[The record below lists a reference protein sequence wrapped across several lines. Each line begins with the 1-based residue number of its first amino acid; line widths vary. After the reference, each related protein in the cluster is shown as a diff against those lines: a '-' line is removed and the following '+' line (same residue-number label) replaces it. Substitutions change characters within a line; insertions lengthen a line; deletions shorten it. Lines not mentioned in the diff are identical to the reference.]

1 MNKKIYDMIT
11 LVRSIGSIWFITA
24 IITHLWTTIIAFS
37 ESGFFAAILTLVL
50 PFLSEI
56 YWIIQMWGENN
67 AYTSI
72 ALIHLLM
79 SIPISIFSDNK

>member
-1 MNKKIYDMIT
+1 MNKKNYDMIT
-11 LVRSIGSIWFITA
+11 LIRSIGSIWFITA

-37 ESGFFAAILTLVL
+37 ESGFFAALLSLFI

-72 ALIHLLM
+72 ALIHLLIA
-79 SIPISIFSDNK
+79 IPISIFSDEK

>member
-1 MNKKIYDMIT
+1 MNKKNYDMIT
-11 LVRSIGSIWFITA
+11 LIRSIGSIWFITA

-56 YWIIQMWGENN
+56 YWIIQMWGEND

-72 ALIHLLM
+72 ALIHLILAL
-79 SIPISIFSDNK
+79 PISLFSGNR